1 MRHYS
6 KIPTK
11 TYETLEY
18 IRRNW
23 LCTTSKIRDEFHT
36 QDSLAYRRVIW
47 LQKQGYIGRT
57 KNKGWYLTAR
67 GLIYFIDMGVNP
79 KELEREATEKLR
91 LIDDYPW
98 TEDEVAVLC
107 EYAAS
112 VGKDWKALTSRE
124 ELLMKQL
131 HDSRLLSAAAMNRRA
146 KIELQEKLSDAEERK
161 KTRMIK
167 KMVRFLNN
175 GKEPIDFREE
185 PKGEV
190 LAGIPPEML
199 GERWAANSTYLE
211 ELAKMIER
219 LQQSHY
225 NIHVMLE
232 ALRRSAPSILR
243 QISEQR
249 QLEQRLRPRAAKVK
263 ARIVPEIGPSPQQE
277 EE

>member
-23 LCTTSKIRDEFHT
+23 LCTTSQIRDELHT

-107 EYAAS
+107 KYAAS

-146 KIELQEKLSDAEERK
+146 KFERIEKRMDAK
-161 KTRMIK
+161 QGM
-167 KMVRFLNN
+167 
-175 GKEPIDFREE
+175 
-185 PKGEV
+185 
-190 LAGIPPEML
+190 
-199 GERWAANSTYLE
+199 
-211 ELAKMIER
+211 
-219 LQQSHY
+219 
-225 NIHVMLE
+225 
-232 ALRRSAPSILR
+232 
-243 QISEQR
+243 
-249 QLEQRLRPRAAKVK
+249 K
-263 ARIVPEIGPSPQQE
+263 AQIVPQIGPSPQQQE
-277 EE
+277 E